1 MFFAEEESVF
11 SDWQKLKVKENPND
25 IPTGSMPRTIDVI
38 LRNELVE
45 KAKPGEKCNFIGNFI
60 VVPNITS
67 LYKPGEKVQ
76 KQIKGEVTRKE

>member
-45 KAKPGEKCNFIGNFI
+45 KAKPGEKCNFIGTFI

-76 KQIKGEVTRKE
+76 KQIKREVTRKE